1 MYISVCIGSK
11 FESIYAAQVHSQ
23 CVESKRD
30 PVNLYVS
37 LVVQIRL
44 FYCTG
49 YFCMNTYIS
58 WATQEKEFCFI
69 DQSFVYLQ
77 SVMVILSG
85 CGIE

>member
-30 PVNLYVS
+30 AVNLYVS

-44 FYCTG
+44 FYCVG
-49 YFCMNTYIS
+49 YFVNTSARRTIFS
-58 WATQEKEFCFI
+58 V
-69 DQSFVYLQ
+69 QSFVYLQ

>member
-1 MYISVCIGSK
+1 MK
-11 FESIYAAQVHSQ
+11 FENIYAAQVHSQ
-23 CVESKRD
+23 CVGSKWA

-44 FYCTG
+44 FYCVG
-49 YFCMNTYIS
+49 YFLNTS
-58 WATQEKEFCFI
+58 TRRNAFS